1 MVIASTALP
10 HRTDPKGTLLNARG
24 VPPPLARARRLRGS
38 HGPQVLLNLMVPPQ
52 PTASSTNSRG
62 FDNSMTQ
69 TMTNDYTREMSDP
82 VYRTDRG
89 VARGAKTMLPGHSVT
104 DYI

>member
-1 MVIASTALP
+1 
-10 HRTDPKGTLLNARG
+10 
-24 VPPPLARARRLRGS
+24 
-38 HGPQVLLNLMVPPQ
+38 
-52 PTASSTNSRG
+52 
-62 FDNSMTQ
+62 MTQ

-89 VARGAKTMLPGHSVT
+89 VARGAKTVLPGHSVT